1 MTEIEK
7 ISSEQLI
14 LEAAEQEFLTKG
26 YDGARTISI
35 AQKAGVTHAML
46 HYYYRTKRQ
55 LFECI
60 LAKTIST
67 VKETMLAAM
76 GDPDM
81 PLVERLKDGIAS
93 HFDPM
98 VANPLLPRFFLNE
111 IISRPELY
119 SLLYERVASFIR
131 EFFADLQS
139 EADAAAERGEIEKI
153 DIPMLIISIM
163 SLNIFPFVAYHF
175 IEPVMG
181 TIIADREI
189 FLEERKAEN
198 IELIMRRIIK
208 H

>member
-93 HFDPM
+93 HFDHM

-131 EFFADLQS
+131 EFLPTFKARQMRQQNGVKL
-139 EADAAAERGEIEKI
+139 KK
-153 DIPMLIISIM
+153 SI
-163 SLNIFPFVAYHF
+163 FQC
-175 IEPVMG
+175 
-181 TIIADREI
+181 
-189 FLEERKAEN
+189 
-198 IELIMRRIIK
+198 
-208 H
+208 

>member
-60 LAKTIST
+60 LAKTINT

-93 HFDPM
+93 HFDHM
-98 VANPLLPRFFLNE
+98 VAGSESLEVIHELKLPEISIVHLGANLNS
-111 IISRPELY
+111 IPAFTVA
-119 SLLYERVASFIR
+119 VAS
-131 EFFADLQS
+131 
-139 EADAAAERGEIEKI
+139 
-153 DIPMLIISIM
+153 
-163 SLNIFPFVAYHF
+163 
-175 IEPVMG
+175 
-181 TIIADREI
+181 
-189 FLEERKAEN
+189 
-198 IELIMRRIIK
+198 
-208 H
+208 